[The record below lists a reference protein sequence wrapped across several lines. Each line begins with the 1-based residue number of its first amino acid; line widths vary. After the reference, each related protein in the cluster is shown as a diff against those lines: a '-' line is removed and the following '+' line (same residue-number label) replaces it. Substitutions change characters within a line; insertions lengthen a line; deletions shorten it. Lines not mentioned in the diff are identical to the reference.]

1 MGRIRRGGYI
11 FIWWK
16 GDHNPSHVHVYGKSG
31 KLISRVKLDTME
43 PMDTTR
49 IDRRIIAIIRDL
61 RKEGRL

>member
-16 GDHNPSHVHVYGKSG
+16 GDHAPSHVHVYGKSG

-43 PMDTTR
+43 PMDATG
-49 IDRRIIAIIRDL
+49 IDRRIVAIIRDL
-61 RKEGRL
+61 QKEGRL

>member
-16 GDHNPSHVHVYGKSG
+16 GDHDPRHVHVYGKSG
-31 KLISRVKLDTME
+31 KLISRVNLATME
-43 PMDTTR
+43 PMDATR
-49 IDRRIIAIIRDL
+49 IDRRIFAIIRDL